1 MSGPTLVG
9 RVWRPGIGPA
19 LVQIVNGRVLDK
31 TSRIA
36 PTMFDLLELQD
47 PMRHLAE
54 VAGDNLGSLE
64 ELLTSSH
71 PASGTDSYRLLAPCD
86 FQAVK
91 AAGVTFA
98 GSMVER
104 VIEERAAGDPERANA
119 IRAKVAGMLGGSLRK
134 LVPGSEEASHVK
146 ATLIAE
152 GLWSQYLEV
161 GIGPDAEV
169 FTKCPPMA
177 AVPPGEVE
185 AARAC
190 GMSGLLLRRRIVWPI
205 ALRHGLP
212 IYGSEAILMVK
223 ATSLTSIITLTEIT
237 GIAHKLIASTYRVVE
252 IFVAAGAIYLA
263 MTFLLTLVIGLAE
276 RRLNAHLTH
285 R

>member
-1 MSGPTLVG
+1 MDWPFLLDTTLQLLSGVPLALQLAALSLTMGMALAVLAHAAIVSG
-9 RVWRPGIGPA
+9 VAPLRWIAVAYIDLFRGTPL
-19 LVQIVNGRVLDK
+19 LVQIFSIYYGLGQIPAVRESALWPILREPYWCAVLALALN
-31 TSRIA
+31 TSA
-36 PTMFDLLELQD
+36 YS
-47 PMRHLAE
+47 AE
-54 VAGDNLGSLE
+54 
-64 ELLTSSH
+64 
-71 PASGTDSYRLLAPCD
+71 
-86 FQAVK
+86 
-91 AAGVTFA
+91 
-98 GSMVER
+98 
-104 VIEERAAGDPERANA
+104 I
-119 IRAKVAGMLGGSLRK
+119 IRGAL
-134 LVPGSEEASHVK
+134 
-146 ATLIAE
+146 
-152 GLWSQYLEV
+152 
-161 GIGPDAEV
+161 
-169 FTKCPPMA
+169 A

-237 GIAHKLIASTYRVVE
+237 GIAYKLIASTYRVVE

-285 R
+285 RRN